1 MSDLVVLAYADEHRA
16 AEVLAALRRLRTG
29 AFAEVDDAVYVVRRT
44 DWTVLLCREV
54 DLAVT
59 DDCSL
64 QFWRGCISSLIPAPG
79 VVSLRSNAVEFGIDP
94 GFERRLAAALPP
106 GSSAVMLIV
115 EPTALSRMTS
125 DLYSFG
131 GTLCT
136 TPIDR
141 HRYQANAAGSLVGRE

>member
-16 AEVLAALRRLRTG
+16 AEVFAALRRLRSG
-29 AFAEVDDAVYVVRRT
+29 AFAEVDEAVYVVRRT

-54 DLAVT
+54 DLSVT
-59 DDCSL
+59 DDCRL
-64 QFWRGCISSLIPAPG
+64 QFWRGCISSLILAPG
-79 VVSLRSNAVEFGIDP
+79 VVSLRSHADEYGIEP
-94 GFERRLAAALPP
+94 AFERRLAAALPP

-115 EPTALSRMTS
+115 EPTASGCITS

-131 GTLCT
+131 GTLCS

-141 HRYQANAAGSLVGRE
+141 HLRQNSRAEVVGPRS